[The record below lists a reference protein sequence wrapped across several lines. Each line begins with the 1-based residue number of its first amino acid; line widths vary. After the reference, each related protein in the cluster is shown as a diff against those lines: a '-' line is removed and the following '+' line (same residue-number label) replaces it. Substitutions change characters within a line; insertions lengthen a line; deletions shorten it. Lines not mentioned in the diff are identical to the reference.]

1 VITVRVKVSGDA
13 GSFAAVVCAGNLR
26 EAEQIVKERYPEGA
40 IGIAF
45 PIEPDDFFVEGSH
58 HDRYADL
65 VVTDRLAEP
74 REVIVAW
81 A

>member
-1 VITVRVKVSGDA
+1 MIKVQVKVSGEV
-13 GSFAAVVCAGNLR
+13 GSFAVVICAENLR
-26 EAEQIVKERYPEGA
+26 EAEQIVKERFPESA
-40 IGIAF
+40 VGIAF
-45 PIEPDDFFVEGSH
+45 PIESDYFFVEGSH

-74 REVIVAW
+74 REVIVAR